1 MNNGIVRKQRRVEE
15 YLREQDKDLEFS
27 PTINMSSRKMNR
39 DLTAIHQ
46 DTHQWLSKKQ
56 QIENNLKVVPKVSGI
71 QIGAQSDK
79 VIHDRFDQEFNRA
92 CLDLGIIKESQQA
105 DDYNEDVRVDCAQM
119 SKLFL

>member
-1 MNNGIVRKQRRVEE
+1 
-15 YLREQDKDLEFS
+15 
-27 PTINMSSRKMNR
+27 
-39 DLTAIHQ
+39 
-46 DTHQWLSKKQ
+46 
-56 QIENNLKVVPKVSGI
+56 
-71 QIGAQSDK
+71 